1 MGKVWVTFMPG
12 YQSGQLG
19 LTVNQLTYVYRGSNP
34 FPGTI
39 DNICQKIAHLAQL
52 VEHIHGKDVVGSSIL
67 PVGSIIIVQPFCSY
81 FSTI

>member
-1 MGKVWVTFMPG
+1 MPG

-39 DNICQKIAHLAQL
+39 YAHLAQL

-67 PVGSIIIVQPFCSY
+67 PVGSIKFKKV
-81 FSTI
+81 